1 VLYFLRMGSAG
12 RSVVSVAAL
21 AGAILLAAPAAHAA
35 VTIGSSLAPAAT
47 SVGCTEGTPCTFL
60 GTDVPPSNIAPDG
73 LRSPIDGVVVRWRV
87 KSGSAGNPVKLRVMS
102 PATDP
107 EWTGVGT
114 SAARATVVGTSP
126 FFATRLRISA
136 GDGIG
141 VDDSTSGQFFG
152 GAGTGFGV
160 LWSPQLGDGETRS
173 PTVAGGV
180 PLVQAQVEGD
190 SDRDGFGDESQDD
203 CPGEAGGSNGCET
216 TPPETI
222 ITRRPQSKVKT
233 REKKKKVRFKF
244 VSSEPGSVFRCD
256 TDEDL
261 PTACR
266 SPYKSRFP
274 RGKHNFEVVA
284 IDAAGNADP
293 TPAMVEFRVKRKH

>member
-1 VLYFLRMGSAG
+1 MAG
-12 RSVVSVAAL
+12 EVGQRREP
-21 AGAILLAAPAAHAA
+21 GEAPCH
-35 VTIGSSLAPAAT
+35 
-47 SVGCTEGTPCTFL
+47 E
-60 GTDVPPSNIAPDG
+60 
-73 LRSPIDGVVVRWRV
+73 
-87 KSGSAGNPVKLRVMS
+87 

-107 EWTGVGT
+107 EWTGAGT

-152 GAGTGFGV
+152 GAGTGVGV
-160 LWSPQLGDGETRS
+160 LWRPQLGDGVTRS

-180 PLVQAQVEGD
+180 PLVQAQVEAD

-222 ITRRPQSKVKT
+222 ITERPQSKVEDAEE
-233 REKKKKVRFKF
+233 EKEGEIQVRL
-244 VSSEPGSVFRCD
+244 VGAGAVFRCD

-266 SPYKSRFP
+266 SPTRAGSAWQARI
-274 RGKHNFEVVA
+274 RGGGDRRRRERRPDTGDGGVQGEAHAPAPLTPPVA
-284 IDAAGNADP
+284 VCAVGG
-293 TPAMVEFRVKRKH
+293 